1 MMLHRA
7 LDRTALLPPFAWRTW
22 PGRAITASVA
32 AGRAAACGAPASTIS
47 AARSAVAT
55 ARSLGIA
62 AHSPV
67 DRLAEKNSPV

>member
-7 LDRTALLPPFAWRTW
+7 ADRTALLHLRLADLVGPRDHRFRRDGPRS
-22 PGRAITASVA
+22 SVRC
-32 AGRAAACGAPASTIS
+32 AGPDDL
-47 AARSAVAT
+47 AARSAVAA

>member
-7 LDRTALLPPFAWRTW
+7 ADRTALLPLRLADLVGPRDHRFRRDG
-22 PGRAITASVA
+22 PRSSV
-32 AGRAAACGAPASTIS
+32 RSPAP
-47 AARSAVAT
+47 ARSAVAA